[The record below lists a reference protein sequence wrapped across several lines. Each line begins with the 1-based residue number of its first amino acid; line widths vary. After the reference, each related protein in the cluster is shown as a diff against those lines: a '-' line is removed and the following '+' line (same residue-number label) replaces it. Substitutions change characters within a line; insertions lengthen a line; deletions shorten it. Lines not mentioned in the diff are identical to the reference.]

1 MALQNAFL
9 GAKPKHNRLLEGCF
23 CEDCRL
29 RRCARYTG
37 LNNRGLFQLFVRGLP
52 RLENEQLLKCH
63 ETVLNMIVAGKLYK
77 ENCLRNTQYEQFKS
91 WANKQ
96 PQFADWDERS
106 LKRFSDAVNEADI
119 VYRSWEVIVSNLMD
133 PRMDYLDAR
142 RFSLGQFRQAKDL
155 GWCLLQNE
163 RQRRNA
169 RRGDSQYDEQK
180 YQSLLQIIK
189 TFGILDDFDHDPHVA
204 AMLMRRL
211 SSDIVKYCKP

>member
-1 MALQNAFL
+1 M
-9 GAKPKHNRLLEGCF
+9 
-23 CEDCRL
+23 
-29 RRCARYTG
+29 
-37 LNNRGLFQLFVRGLP
+37 
-52 RLENEQLLKCH
+52 
-63 ETVLNMIVAGKLYK
+63 
-77 ENCLRNTQYEQFKS
+77 
-91 WANKQ
+91 
-96 PQFADWDERS
+96 
-106 LKRFSDAVNEADI
+106 
-119 VYRSWEVIVSNLMD
+119 IVSNLMD

-180 YQSLLQIIK
+180 YQSLLQTIK